1 MWNVILNYPENDSGS
16 NGIPIKYLSFQL
28 NTSLSLMELKQLLTS
43 RNIVGLVAEKLFN
56 FMLQVLGVKI
66 TRGSFFPHLALV
78 RAGD

>member
-1 MWNVILNYPENDSGS
+1 
-16 NGIPIKYLSFQL
+16 
-28 NTSLSLMELKQLLTS
+28 MELKQLLTN